1 MSLFGLDIYNGN
13 QQLVFTTTD
22 TAWSLVGFFAA
33 RPEVLFTA
41 EYPAAAGME
50 LRTLQQLIDVLP
62 NDQEAYTHTITVSGN
77 MVTSSGNG
85 TQTTLIMVFGR

>member
-33 RPEVLFTA
+33 RQGVAFSTS
-41 EYPAAAGME
+41 YPAAAGME

-62 NDQEAYTHTITVSGN
+62 NDQEAYTHTVTVSGN
-77 MVTSSGNG
+77 TVASVGDG
-85 TQTTLIMVFGR
+85 TQDTLIMVFGR